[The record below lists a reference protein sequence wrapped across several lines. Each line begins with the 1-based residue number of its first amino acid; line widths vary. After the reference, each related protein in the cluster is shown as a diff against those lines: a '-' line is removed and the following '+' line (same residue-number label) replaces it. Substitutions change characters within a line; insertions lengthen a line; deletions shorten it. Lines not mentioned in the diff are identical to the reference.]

1 MTTFTDLYM
10 TSRIKQSWIPMF
22 EEFENKC
29 NNDNKYKKSYHGISS
44 ILEAQLNGTST
55 IYPARDNILKAFEF
69 FEVPE
74 CKVIILGQD
83 PYHQPRQAMGLS
95 FSVSRDCTIPPS
107 LKNIFTELVNDN
119 NCPRS
124 TMPSHG
130 DLTEWAEQGVLLLN
144 CSLTVEDSKPNI
156 HSKEWTRFTDF
167 VISWLSENC
176 NQQLVFML
184 WGTYAKNKNKLIK
197 NTDKHIIYQSNHP
210 SPLSANK
217 GGWFGCQHFGKTA
230 HLINW

>member
-10 TSRIKQSWIPMF
+10 TSRIKKSWIPMF
-22 EEFENKC
+22 EEFVNKC

-44 ILEAQLNGTST
+44 ILEDQLNGTSI
-55 IYPARDNILKAFEF
+55 IYPARDNILKAFEY

-124 TMPSHG
+124 TTPSHG

-144 CSLTVEDSKPNI
+144 CSLTVEESKPNI
-156 HSKEWTRFTDF
+156 HSKEWVRFTDF

-184 WGTYAKNKNKLIK
+184 WGTYAKNKTKLIK

-217 GGWFGCQHFGKTA
+217 GGWFGCQHFGKTS